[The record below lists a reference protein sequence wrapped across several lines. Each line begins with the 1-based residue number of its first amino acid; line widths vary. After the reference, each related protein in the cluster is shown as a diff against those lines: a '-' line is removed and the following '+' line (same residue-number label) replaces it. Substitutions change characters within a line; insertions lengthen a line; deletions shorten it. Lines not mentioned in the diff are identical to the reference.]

1 MKYGAKIT
9 NTYDRIRSELEAR
22 SAIPPGNKHA
32 ETAWEIV
39 PTTKGELIESL
50 NKVPSQ
56 ASFASRRS
64 GPYSNHRSTTN
75 DLKSHATSY
84 AYLPPE

>member
-32 ETAWEIV
+32 ETAW
-39 PTTKGELIESL
+39 
-50 NKVPSQ
+50 
-56 ASFASRRS
+56 
-64 GPYSNHRSTTN
+64 
-75 DLKSHATSY
+75 
-84 AYLPPE
+84 